1 MTEDD
6 LTLAN
11 QLCFSTYHASRL
23 LIKLYQ
29 QALQPFALT
38 YPQYLVL
45 LVLWENDRL
54 PLHELGDRLDFG
66 SNTLTPLLK
75 RMELNGWL
83 DREPLVSDRRQ
94 LIITLTPMAL
104 RTKPQIF
111 AAVRELVAHQS
122 FDQVQYRAALQLNQ
136 QLIEKLQRLLP

>member
-1 MTEDD
+1 MTEDN

-75 RMELNGWL
+75 RMEINGWL
-83 DREPLVSDRRQ
+83 TREPLISDRRQ

-111 AAVRELVAHQS
+111 AAVRELVAHRS
-122 FDQVQYRAALQLNQ
+122 FDQEQYQAALQVNQ
-136 QLIEKLQRLLP
+136 HLVEKLQRLLP

>member
-1 MTEDD
+1 LTEDD

-29 QALQPFALT
+29 QALQPFSLT

-83 DREPLVSDRRQ
+83 TREALLSDRRQ
-94 LIITLTPMAL
+94 LIICLAPRAL
-104 RTKPQIF
+104 QQKPEIF
-111 AAVRELVAHQS
+111 TAVKAYVARQPFNRHDYQT
-122 FDQVQYRAALQLNQ
+122 ALQLNQ
-136 QLIEKLQRLLP
+136 QLITQLQRLLP